1 MNIPVSP
8 LMKPLPREIHPV
20 ERVMNCQRNESK
32 SGPMTLGQA
41 LAAKARLIAWY
52 KLCAWRTEPDVV
64 ELVSWHGA
72 EMTVIDGPSG
82 CGARLRCLRCGFR
95 GERRGALSYRQV
107 RRRCLRCYW
116 LGTAQHVAVEHSRE
130 SRRLLLRVPKLEAEA
145 NLLGRQE

>member
-1 MNIPVSP
+1 
-8 LMKPLPREIHPV
+8 
-20 ERVMNCQRNESK
+20 
-32 SGPMTLGQA
+32 MTLGQA

-72 EMTVIDGPSG
+72 EMTVIVGPDG
-82 CGARLRCLRCGFR
+82 CARLRCSRCGFR

-130 SRRLLLRVPKLEAEA
+130 SRRLLPRVPKLEAEA
-145 NLLGRQE
+145 NLLLFPEPKAA